1 MAEKSK
7 IKIYNRLFPGW
18 EIQSKHE
25 FIITITGI
33 LIEVLIT
40 NGATMLFFFFVPNI
54 QNQFLTMN
62 LHPLFVISAII
73 AIRHG
78 YLSGLFAA
86 LIALTIYI
94 VAYLYKGLDLVLF
107 FKVFDYYK
115 FPIMFFIAGY
125 TTGRVRDTY
134 SRNVRT
140 MKTANSEILEEYTKL
155 EEDYRKTILMYNE
168 LKEQIVGSE
177 YSIFSLYEI
186 AASLQTTN
194 PEKVYTE
201 AIGVLHKFIKATT
214 IAIYT
219 LESGGYLRLKLI
231 YGEYGKKRSSIRFVD
246 EPKYM
251 ELVES
256 RKPVRWTKEEN
267 EDFPLFS
274 APIINEGTVIGL
286 INIDAIEFEHITE
299 YSFSV
304 FCVITE
310 WINKAL
316 SQAIDIDRKYNV
328 TGVSW
333 SNLLKKNQFDMQ
345 LEEEEIRLTK
355 YGLPYCYGKYN
366 VLTTDIE
373 TVIFSMRKV
382 LRSVDFVCYDEIH
395 NILEILLPATGK
407 GNYDLV
413 SNRIRSSL
421 KDSVEEIE

>member
-1 MAEKSK
+1 MARKG
-7 IKIYNRLFPGW
+7 KIYNKLFPGW
-18 EIQSKHE
+18 EIQSTHE
-25 FIITITGI
+25 FTTTILGI
-33 LIEVLIT
+33 LVEVLLT
-40 NGATMLFFFFVPNI
+40 NAAILLMFFFVPNI
-54 QNQFLTMN
+54 QNGFLSMN
-62 LHPLFVISAII
+62 LHPLFVLTALIGV
-73 AIRHG
+73 RHG

-86 LIALTIYI
+86 LISSAAFI
-94 VAYLYKGLDLVLF
+94 VCYLYKGLDLVLF

-115 FPIMFFIAGY
+115 FPIMYFIAGY

-140 MKTANSEILEEYTKL
+140 MKTANKEILDEYNKL
-155 EEDYRKTILMYNE
+155 EDDYRKTIGMYNE

-231 YGEYGKKRSSIRFVD
+231 YGEYGRKKSSIRFVD
-246 EPKYM
+246 DPKYM
-251 ELVES
+251 QLVES
-256 RKPVRWTKEEN
+256 KKPVRWTKEEN

-274 APIINEGTVIGL
+274 APIVNEGTVIGL

-316 SQAIDIDRKYNV
+316 SQAIDIDRTYNV

-345 LEEEEIRLTK
+345 LAEEEIRLTK
-355 YGLPYCYGKYN
+355 YGLPYCYGKFN
-366 VLTTDIE
+366 VLTSDIE

-382 LRSVDFVCYDEIH
+382 LRTVDFVCYDEPN

-407 GNYDLV
+407 GNYEMV
-413 SNRIRSSL
+413 AQRIKSSL
-421 KDSVEEIE
+421 KDTVEEIE

>member
-1 MAEKSK
+1 MAIQKFK
-7 IKIYNRLFPGW
+7 VYNRFFPGW
-18 EIQSKHE
+18 EIQSHRE
-25 FIITITGI
+25 FVTTIIGI
-33 LIEVLIT
+33 LIEILIT
-40 NGATMLFFFFVPNI
+40 NAAVMLLFFFIPNI
-54 QNQFLTMN
+54 QNRFLTMN
-62 LHPLFVISAII
+62 IQPLVVLTALIG
-73 AIRHG
+73 IRHG

-86 LIALTIYI
+86 LIATVVFI
-94 VAYLYKGLDLVLF
+94 VSFLYKGLDLVLF
-107 FKVFDYYK
+107 FKVFDFYK

-140 MKTANSEILEEYTKL
+140 MKTANTEILEEYNKL
-155 EEDYRKTILMYNE
+155 EEDYRRTIFMYNE

-201 AIGVLHKFIKATT
+201 SIGVLHKFIKATT

-231 YGEYGKKRSSIRFVD
+231 YGEYSRKRSSIRFVD
-246 EPKYM
+246 EPKYLK
-251 ELVES
+251 LVES
-256 RKPVRWTKEEN
+256 KKPVRWTKEEN

-274 APIINEGTVIGL
+274 APILEDDTVIGL

-304 FCVITE
+304 FCVIAE

-345 LEEEEIRLTK
+345 LEEEEIRLKK
-355 YGLPYCYGKYN
+355 YGLPYCYGKFN
-366 VLTTDIE
+366 VLTTDVE

-407 GNYDLV
+407 GNYTLV
-413 SNRIRSSL
+413 TDRIASSL
-421 KDSVEEIE
+421 KGSVKEIE

>member
-1 MAEKSK
+1 MAGKSK
-7 IKIYNRLFPGW
+7 TINRLFPGW
-18 EIQSKHE
+18 KFQSKRE
-25 FIITITGI
+25 FTTTVLGI
-33 LIEVLIT
+33 FVEIVLANAAI
-40 NGATMLFFFFVPNI
+40 MLLFFFIPNI
-54 QNQFLTMN
+54 QNSFLTMN
-62 LHPLFVISAII
+62 LHPLFILTAII
-73 AIRHG
+73 GIRHG
-78 YLSGLFAA
+78 YLPGLTTA
-86 LIALTIYI
+86 LIASAAYI
-94 VAYLYKGLDLVLF
+94 VGYLYKGLDLVLF
-107 FKVFDYYK
+107 FKVFDFYK
-115 FPIMFFIAGY
+115 FPIMFLIAGY

-140 MKTANSEILEEYTKL
+140 MKTANTEILEEYNKL
-155 EEDYRKTILMYNE
+155 EEDYRRTILMYNE

-201 AIGVLHKFIKATT
+201 AIGILHKFIKATT

-231 YGEYGKKRSSIRFVD
+231 YGEYGRKRSSIRFVD

-251 ELVES
+251 KLVES
-256 RKPVRWTKEEN
+256 KKPVRWTKAEN

-274 APIINEGTVIGL
+274 APIMEDDTVIGL

-304 FCVITE
+304 FCVIAE

-316 SQAIDIDRKYNV
+316 SQAIDIDRTYNV

-345 LEEEEIRLTK
+345 LEEEEIRLQK
-355 YGLPYCYGKYN
+355 YGLPYCYGKFK

-373 TVIFSMRKV
+373 MVVFSMRKV
-382 LRSVDFVCYDEIH
+382 LRSVDFVCYDEQRDM
-395 NILEILLPATGK
+395 LEILLPATGK
-407 GNYDLV
+407 GNYTLV
-413 SNRIRSSL
+413 SERIKSTL
-421 KDSVEEIE
+421 TDTVEEIE